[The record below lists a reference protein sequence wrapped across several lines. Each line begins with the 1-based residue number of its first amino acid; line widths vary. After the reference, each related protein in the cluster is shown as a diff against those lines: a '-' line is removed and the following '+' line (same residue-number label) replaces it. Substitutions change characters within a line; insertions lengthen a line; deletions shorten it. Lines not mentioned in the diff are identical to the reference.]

1 MLYPKEKEDI
11 EKIVLD
17 NLILS
22 EKGEAHGARLDII
35 LALLAGYATNTTQP
49 ADRNIRL
56 EMYRHAQRV
65 FSNNVYLFK

>member
-1 MLYPKEKEDI
+1 MLTNTLKSEI
-11 EKIVLD
+11 EKIILD

-35 LALLAGYATNTTQP
+35 LCKLSMLAQDRTLPQDRETRLLIYKYGQK
-49 ADRNIRL
+49 I
-56 EMYRHAQRV
+56 